1 MKKMFI
7 IIFILAIIF
16 VGLLVYRKVGI
27 RQNSINVEEVSKI
40 EEYIEKIYMWKE
52 ITNEALPTFDDINQA
67 DDIWI
72 WEVTKKNLDEY
83 ELTYDNITNKA
94 KEIFGGKFDKEFSR
108 TGNSSFI
115 YDEEIDK
122 YIPSEINID
131 EKEDSFLLDTI
142 KKTSSGYEVTIIE
155 YVEDYS
161 NKDTVII
168 RNLQDEELGRIAN
181 SDNESKAQEIVKQNK
196 DRFTKKRIILRKE
209 DNLIVVEKVE
219 EI

>member
-27 RQNSINVEEVSKI
+27 RQNSINVEEISKI

-52 ITNEALPTFDDINQA
+52 ITNEALPVFDDISQA

-83 ELTYDNITNKA
+83 ELTYDDITSKA
-94 KEIFGGKFDKEFSR
+94 KEIFGGKFDKEFPR
-108 TGNSSFI
+108 TGNSTFI

-131 EKEDSFLLDTI
+131 EKEDCFLLDTI
-142 KKTSSGYEVTIIE
+142 KKISSGYEITIIE

-196 DRFTKKRIILRKE
+196 DRFTKKRIILKEE
-209 DNLIVVEKVE
+209 DNLIVEKVE